1 LFYQDFKNKVFGFR
15 LVRVSLT
22 GLDSIWKV
30 NNISN
35 SHVIILLFS
44 RILVA
49 IDGSES
55 AKKAFQESIYLAQKC
70 NSKLDV
76 VHVVSCELGGD
87 SAITFEL
94 IDELKNKAEKML
106 DEYKIH
112 ATKNNVPIEITIIQG
127 DPTHVINQLAK
138 TKRYDLIIMGNRGKR
153 AFQELLIGS
162 VSQKVMHHASC
173 PVMVVR

>member
-1 LFYQDFKNKVFGFR
+1 
-15 LVRVSLT
+15 
-22 GLDSIWKV
+22 
-30 NNISN
+30 
-35 SHVIILLFS
+35 LFS

-49 IDGSES
+49 VDGSES
-55 AKKAFQESIYLAQKC
+55 AKKAFEESIYLAQRC

-94 IDELKNKAEKML
+94 IDELKTKAKKLL
-106 DEYKIH
+106 DEYKIQ
-112 ATKNNVPIEITIIQG
+112 ATKNSVPIEISIIQG
-127 DPTHVINQLAK
+127 DPAQVIIELAK
-138 TKRYDLIIMGNRGKR
+138 IKGHDLIIMGTRGKS

-162 VSQKVMHHASC
+162 VSQKVMHHAGC